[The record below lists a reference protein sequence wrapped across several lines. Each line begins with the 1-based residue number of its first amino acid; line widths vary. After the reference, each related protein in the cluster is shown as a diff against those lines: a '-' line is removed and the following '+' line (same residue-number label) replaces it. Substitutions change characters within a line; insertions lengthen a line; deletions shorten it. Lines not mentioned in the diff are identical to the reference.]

1 MTTTGILLF
10 DDVEELDFAGPWEVL
25 TVARREGDVVV
36 TVAEK
41 PDLIRCGQGLRVM
54 PDHTFADCPPLDV
67 IVVPGGQGP
76 FVELENPVLMSWLA
90 EVSAQADWVTS
101 VCTGTLL
108 HWGTGVAKGRTVTTH
123 SMFVEGLRAMGDIT
137 VVDDRALGRRRQPRH
152 RGRGVGRHRH
162 GAVAGRPDL
171 RRGAR
176 PLRPARDRVRPG
188 TAVQSRRLRSRRLR
202 TDCEDD
208 AYMVCE
214 TLRPLGVG
222 GDRERS
228 TRGAC

>member
-25 TVARREGDVVV
+25 TVARRDGDVVV

-54 PDHTFADCPPLDV
+54 PDHTFTDCPPLDV

-108 HWGTGVAKGRTVTTH
+108 LWGTGVAKGRTVTTH

-137 VVDDRALGRRRQPRH
+137 VVDDQRWVVDGNLVTAGGVSAGIDMALWLVGQIYGEEHGRFVQQAIEYDPEPPFRR
-152 RGRGVGRHRH
+152 
-162 GAVAGRPDL
+162 
-171 RRGAR
+171 
-176 PLRPARDRVRPG
+176 
-188 TAVQSRRLRSRRLR
+188 TA
-202 TDCEDD
+202 
-208 AYMVCE
+208 
-214 TLRPLGVG
+214 
-222 GDRERS
+222 
-228 TRGAC
+228 